1 MVFTAVAFGR
11 EWTIG
16 DCSLES
22 PLTSHRPSWVCIT
35 TVLVLTICEAVAV
48 RLVCQCMHACVYS
61 LHHEIP
67 AEACISLLS
76 QLRNKV

>member
-1 MVFTAVAFGR
+1 MVSTAMAFGR
-11 EWTIG
+11 EWMTG
-16 DCSLES
+16 DCSLD
-22 PLTSHRPSWVCIT
+22 PRLTSHRPSSVGIT
-35 TVLVLTICEAVAV
+35 TVFVLTICEAVAV

-61 LHHEIP
+61 LHHDIP